1 MKRSFWFGLG
11 AWVLVG
17 PLRAQS
23 LAGSWQGVETDTH
36 RRGAHWPTELRVQ
49 KSAGDGLFGV
59 LYQEE
64 GGNPGASV
72 TFQMRG
78 ARAATGNGMRLAH
91 GRKLSETGR
100 SFLSYWCYGTIAFTY
115 DESEEK
121 LTGHA
126 TYEPIGNCNTG
137 TYTFYRIKL
146 KSAAT
151 VRAGALS
158 AVRVS
163 GRDVQ
168 WFADAGLQQPL
179 ATGNTYRTRLSKPTT
194 FYLKQ
199 GYYPTEQSAVVPITV
214 GVAGAPAAAAAL
226 PGPAPLAP
234 APTPP
239 VAPLPTP
246 ALPAPAPPDTLR
258 PAPTVPV
265 PAPPAPVV
273 LPTVLFQVGKAKLLP
288 AARPAL
294 DQLATGLKAQPAR
307 RVRVLG
313 HTDRVGEPNKN
324 QVLSEQRA
332 AAVKDY
338 LVRAGVAAE
347 RIATAGYGDARP
359 LYPSPDARNRR
370 VEVEE
375 VP

>member
-1 MKRSFWFGLG
+1 MKRNFWFGLG
-11 AWVLVG
+11 AWLLVG

-23 LAGSWQGVETDTH
+23 LTGSWQGVETDTH

-49 KSAGDGLFGV
+49 KSSGDGLFGV

-64 GGNPGASV
+64 SGNPGASV

-78 ARAATGNGMRLAH
+78 ARAAHGAGMRLVH
-91 GRKLSETGR
+91 GRKLSQTGR
-100 SFLSYWCYGTIAFTY
+100 TFLSYWCSGTIAFTY
-115 DESEEK
+115 DEREEK

-126 TYEPIGNCNTG
+126 TYEPVGSCNTG

-158 AVRVS
+158 TVRVS
-163 GRDVQ
+163 GRNVQ
-168 WFADAGLQQPL
+168 WFATADLKQPL
-179 ATGNTYRTRLSKPTT
+179 ATGNTYRVKLSKPTT

-199 GYYPTEQSAVVPITV
+199 DYYPTKQSAVVLITV
-214 GVAGAPAAAAAL
+214 GVAGTPAPPARPSPVPLPPAPTLPVAPP
-226 PGPAPLAP
+226 PGPA
-234 APTPP
+234 
-239 VAPLPTP
+239 LPT
-246 ALPAPAPPDTLR
+246 PAPPDTLR
-258 PAPTVPV
+258 PAPAVPAPAAPV
-265 PAPPAPVV
+265 PAV

-294 DQLATGLKAQPAR
+294 DQLAAELKAQPAR

-313 HTDRVGEPNKN
+313 YTDRVGEPDKN

-332 AAVKDY
+332 TAVKAY
-338 LVRAGVAAE
+338 LVQAGVAAG
-347 RIATAGYGDARP
+347 RVATAGYGDTRP